1 MEQRRSYSQSGEDL
15 LLADIFGE
23 SVGTMV
29 DVGAHD
35 GIHLSNSYLLESMG
49 WKCILVEPNP
59 ELYDKICRQRKAQ
72 AFQCAA
78 TAIDGEVAFHIS
90 PDADAFSTMEL
101 TEENAKKFE
110 TMHARVERT
119 VVHGRK
125 LDSILEETNAGKIDV
140 VSIDV
145 EGHELS
151 VFQGFTITRWNPR
164 VVIVEGNSTKETRA
178 ISKVLASSGYVRF
191 HRSGCNDWYAKPDD
205 RQLVNFEA
213 RMRTWISDA
222 DRFTRDLLRPI
233 LPMPVRKLLR
243 RRVLAPAN

>member
-1 MEQRRSYSQSGEDL
+1 MAKRQSYSQSGEDL

-23 SVGTMV
+23 STGTML

-35 GIHLSNSYLLESMG
+35 GVHLSNSYLLESMG

-59 ELYDKICRQRKAQ
+59 DLYEKICKQRKAH

-78 TAIDGEVAFHIS
+78 TAVDGEVAFHIS

-101 TEENAKKFE
+101 TEENARKFE

-119 VVHGRK
+119 VVHGRR
-125 LDSILEETNAGKIDV
+125 LDSILEETKAGKIDV

-151 VFQGFTITRWNPR
+151 VFAGFTVTRWNPR

-178 ISKVLASSGYVRF
+178 ISKVLSSSGYVRF

-205 RQLVNFEA
+205 RQLVSAEA
-213 RMRTWISDA
+213 RMRTRISDA
-222 DRFTRDLLRPI
+222 DRLARDLLRPI
-233 LPMPVRKLLR
+233 LPMQIRKLLS
-243 RRVLAPAN
+243 RRVLAHAS

>member
-1 MEQRRSYSQSGEDL
+1 
-15 LLADIFGE
+15 
-23 SVGTMV
+23 
-29 DVGAHD
+29 
-35 GIHLSNSYLLESMG
+35 
-49 WKCILVEPNP
+49 
-59 ELYDKICRQRKAQ
+59 
-72 AFQCAA
+72 
-78 TAIDGEVAFHIS
+78 
-90 PDADAFSTMEL
+90 
-101 TEENAKKFE
+101 
-110 TMHARVERT
+110 
-119 VVHGRK
+119 
-125 LDSILEETNAGKIDV
+125 LEETNAGKIDV